1 MELVGKVQCGGGDSV
16 TVSIDASELRTLATD
31 LQRIPDKVQR
41 GVRPVVS
48 KGALNVKNQLQS
60 EMGGS
65 THFGQIK
72 SAISYD
78 IKVKGDGVEAEIG
91 PRKGSPGSLANIAYF
106 GGARGG
112 GTVPDPSGAMN
123 SEADRFASALSKLL
137 DGVL

>member
-1 MELVGKVQCGGGDSV
+1 M
-16 TVSIDASELRTLATD
+16 TVSVDVSELRTFATD
-31 LQRIPDKVQR
+31 LQRVPDKVQR

-48 KGALNVKNQLQS
+48 KGALNIKRQLAS

-72 SAISYD
+72 RAISYD
-78 IKVKGDGVEAEIG
+78 IKVAGDGVEAEIG

-106 GGARGG
+106 GGAGGG
-112 GTVPDPSGAMN
+112 GTVPDPSGALAAE
-123 SEADRFASALSKLL
+123 SSKFESALSKLL